1 MKTNISV
8 SFKFK
13 YLSQELN
20 SREVRLHW
28 TKWESGDNRAEVSE
42 EDTFKWRLRRNRRRR
57 RGILNPLLP
66 HASRG
71 KTRKKDLP
79 SLRLAILT
87 RARTGILLALL
98 FITRMTEFLGKYI
111 AI

>member
-28 TKWESGDNRAEVSE
+28 TKRESGDNRAEVSE
-42 EDTFKWRLRRNRRRR
+42 EDTFK
-57 RGILNPLLP
+57 
-66 HASRG
+66 
-71 KTRKKDLP
+71 
-79 SLRLAILT
+79 
-87 RARTGILLALL
+87 
-98 FITRMTEFLGKYI
+98 
-111 AI
+111 